1 MISKSVERDM
11 KYRSLYDMIKYI
23 QAGTNLH
30 IGVLFLGNFGNEMCK
45 LPRKHEIHSGSLCT
59 QYKSMENGYKRCF
72 RCRNLAVKKA
82 FNDRI
87 SFGGHCINGIYE
99 YTRPVMSGN
108 DVACIIFIG
117 NILNSIS
124 DNKRMKKLT
133 SETDINCDSLEKNLS
148 FEDCE
153 VIGDIL
159 ETHILMLLEN
169 CADKNK
175 SINPLVE
182 NIKNYIHSNLEFDI
196 NISHIA
202 DFFHYNRLY
211 LGRIFKKE
219 TGMSIKDY
227 ITSQRIETAKILLEN
242 TDNKIIHISSKSG
255 FNNVT
260 YFNRMF
266 KSIIGMT
273 PKEYRLSKK

>member
-1 MISKSVERDM
+1 M

-30 IGVLFLGNFGNEMCK
+30 ISVLFLGNFGNEMCK

-59 QYKSMENGYKRCF
+59 QYKSMKNGDKRCF
-72 RCRNLAVKKA
+72 RCRNLAVRKA
-82 FNDRI
+82 LKDKV
-87 SFGGHCINGIYE
+87 SFEGYCTNGIYE

-117 NILNSIS
+117 NILNTAS
-124 DNKRMKKLT
+124 DNKRVKKLIR
-133 SETDINCDSLEKNLS
+133 ENIENCESLEKNFA

-153 VIGDIL
+153 IIGDIL
-159 ETHILMLLEN
+159 ETHILMLLKN
-169 CADKNK
+169 CGDKNK
-175 SINPLVE
+175 NINPLVE

-202 DFFHYNRLY
+202 ELFHYNKVYIGRL
-211 LGRIFKKE
+211 FKRE

-227 ITSQRIETAKILLEN
+227 IVSQRIENAKILLEN
-242 TDNKIIHISSKSG
+242 TDSRIIHISGKSG

-266 KSIIGMT
+266 KSIVGMT